1 MSTGSCI
8 AVQQRLKRLLCFV
21 EMMEEEKMKDRRLC
35 ISWSISIA
43 SDGDCTLQI
52 NYNNLQLSVCITIKM
67 RDHVSG

>member
-1 MSTGSCI
+1 
-8 AVQQRLKRLLCFV
+8 
-21 EMMEEEKMKDRRLC
+21 MEEEKMKDRRLC

-43 SDGDCTLQI
+43 SDGDGTLQI